1 MDLEGLLDRGEPE
14 PRPERR
20 GWLVA
25 KILVLTVA
33 ATAIGG
39 AVLVLVLYGA
49 ALAGLVVWQDVWE
62 GF

>member
-1 MDLEGLLDRGEPE
+1 MFDRGEPE

-25 KILVLTVA
+25 KILVLMLA

-39 AVLVLVLYGA
+39 ALVVLFLYGA
-49 ALAGLVVWQDVWE
+49 AMAGLVVWQELWE